1 MNLIQRVENWGDHH
15 HPKWL
20 DILRIALGLF
30 LCFKGIEY
38 ANNMSQLMTLMSNRV
53 PFSDFMIIILVHY
66 VLFAHLFG
74 GFLLIVGLLT
84 RIACIIQIPIL
95 LGAIIF
101 VNATNLLNQF
111 SELTLSILVLLL
123 LIYFLVVGSG
133 PWSLDAA
140 INRESQSKQTA

>member
-53 PFSDFMIIILVHY
+53 PFSDFMTIILVHY

>member
-1 MNLIQRVENWGDHH
+1 MNLIQRVEYWGDHH

-53 PFSDFMIIILVHY
+53 PFSDFMTIILVHY

-101 VNATNLLNQF
+101 VNSTNLLNQF
-111 SELTLSILVLLL
+111 SELTLS
-123 LIYFLVVGSG
+123 
-133 PWSLDAA
+133 
-140 INRESQSKQTA
+140 